1 MIILRL
7 PARLDVRKSTA
18 RLSRLIEIIDR
29 NRFDAA
35 TDVTRTEFVWTG
47 KNRAAACCQ
56 RLSELNNYVPTR
68 HYSGSLSDSY
78 IQQFKVVVLTETS
91 LDEQLRISQI
101 TRANDIALI
110 IADTRGLFSQVF
122 CDFGH
127 TFTVVDTNGEP
138 PVSAMVASISRDSEG
153 VVTCLDD
160 TRHGMEDGD
169 YVTFSEVQ
177 GMTELN
183 GCEPIKIKVLGP
195 YTFSIGDTA
204 R

>member
-1 MIILRL
+1 M
-7 PARLDVRKSTA
+7 
-18 RLSRLIEIIDR
+18 
-29 NRFDAA
+29 
-35 TDVTRTEFVWTG
+35 
-47 KNRAAACCQ
+47 
-56 RLSELNNYVPTR
+56 PTR
-68 HYSGSLSDSY
+68 HYSGPLSEAY
-78 IQQFKVVVLTETS
+78 IQQFKVVVLTETP
-91 LDEQLRISQI
+91 LTEQLRISQI
-101 TRANDIALI
+101 TRAKDIALI
-110 IADTRGLFSQVF
+110 LADTRGLFSQVF
-122 CDFGH
+122 CDFGE

-183 GCEPIKIKVLGP
+183 GCDPTKIKVLGP
-195 YTFSIGDTA
+195 YTFSIGDTS

>member
-1 MIILRL
+1 M
-7 PARLDVRKSTA
+7 
-18 RLSRLIEIIDR
+18 
-29 NRFDAA
+29 
-35 TDVTRTEFVWTG
+35 
-47 KNRAAACCQ
+47 
-56 RLSELNNYVPTR
+56 PTR
-68 HYSGSLSDSY
+68 FYSGPLSDSY

-91 LDEQLRISQI
+91 LEEQLRISQI

-122 CDFGH
+122 CDFGN

-183 GCEPIKIKVLGP
+183 GCEAIKIKVLGP

>member
-1 MIILRL
+1 M
-7 PARLDVRKSTA
+7 
-18 RLSRLIEIIDR
+18 
-29 NRFDAA
+29 
-35 TDVTRTEFVWTG
+35 
-47 KNRAAACCQ
+47 
-56 RLSELNNYVPTR
+56 PTR
-68 HYSGSLSDSY
+68 HYSGSLSEDY

-91 LDEQLRISQI
+91 LSEQIRISEI
-101 TRANDIALI
+101 THANNIALI

-122 CDFGH
+122 CDFGE

-138 PVSAMVASISRDSEG
+138 PVSAMVASISRESEG

-195 YTFSIGDTA
+195 YTFSIGDTSKYGMCNNLC
-204 R
+204 

>member
-1 MIILRL
+1 M
-7 PARLDVRKSTA
+7 
-18 RLSRLIEIIDR
+18 
-29 NRFDAA
+29 
-35 TDVTRTEFVWTG
+35 
-47 KNRAAACCQ
+47 
-56 RLSELNNYVPTR
+56 PTR
-68 HYSGSLSDSY
+68 HYSGPLNDSY

-91 LDEQLRISQI
+91 LSEQLRISQI
-101 TRANDIALI
+101 TRTNDIALI
-110 IADTRGLFSQVF
+110 IADTCGLFSQVF
-122 CDFGH
+122 CDFGE

-138 PVSAMVASISRDSEG
+138 PVSAMVASISRDCEG

-204 R
+204 RYKRETRR